1 MAALLGIGMW
11 LGLAASVPS
20 VGPAEFQEW
29 FAAAARGK
37 LSLPADVRQTAI
49 GFRYVF
55 VGGLGN
61 EYLSGYFAQNAAEL
75 RALGVPR
82 QAIHVIHP
90 SSSRTVDENLESVR
104 QQFRAI
110 AAKGPEPLVV
120 IAHSRGACDALA
132 FALRNPRFVRGRV
145 RAIFLVQGPFGGSG
159 LADFACG
166 EGEPVDGRMP
176 PVHRFLAHQIGKRV
190 DEVVSKRGWHDA
202 VEDLRRD
209 ESREYWACALKEY
222 AAAVRVVGPK
232 VFYIESQARG
242 GKLVWFHRTTGSYL
256 RTYYGPNDG
265 LVALA
270 DQRLPGLGTSLG
282 PIDAG
287 HTDLTTRFPLAAA
300 GRRYRKALI
309 QCVLMTVGQRPEGPE
324 DGHTGM
330 RTVARPR
337 LD

>member
-20 VGPAEFQEW
+20 VGPAEFQGW

-37 LSLPADVRQTAI
+37 LNLPADVRHTALS
-49 GFRYVF
+49 FRYVF

-61 EYLSGYFAQNAAEL
+61 EHLAGYFAQNAAEL

-82 QAIHVIHP
+82 QAIHVIRP
-90 SSSRTVDENLESVR
+90 SSRRTVDENLESVR
-104 QQFRAI
+104 EQFRAI

-120 IAHSRGACDALA
+120 VAHSRGACDALA
-132 FALRNPRFVRGRV
+132 FALRNPRFVRDRV
-145 RAIFLVQGPFGGSG
+145 RAIFLVQGPFGGTG
-159 LADFACG
+159 LADYVCG

-190 DEVVSKRGWHDA
+190 DDVVAKRGWHDA

-209 ESREYWACALKEY
+209 ESKEYWACSLRDH
-222 AAAVRVVGPK
+222 AAAVPVVGPR
-232 VFYIESQARG
+232 VFYIESQAHG

-270 DQRLPGLGTSLG
+270 DQHLPGLGTSLG

-287 HTDLTTRFPLAAA
+287 HTDLTSGFPHAAA

-309 QCVLMTVGQRPEGPE
+309 QCVLMTVGQPTGGPE
-324 DGHTGM
+324 AGYTGV